1 MYLIREF
8 ISRLEAR
15 QEKGQTLIEYA
26 LIIALIVI
34 VVIAAMLLLGPQIA
48 TLYNTITTTLKNVQF
63 VAVLFAD
70 YYLIKPLNL
79 EALLV
84 LRYM

>member
-1 MYLIREF
+1 MIYLMKEF
-8 ISRLEAR
+8 LSIIGQR

-48 TLYNTITTTLKNVQF
+48 TLYKTITDCLSDTATC
-63 VAVLFAD
+63 
-70 YYLIKPLNL
+70 
-79 EALLV
+79 
-84 LRYM
+84 

>member
-1 MYLIREF
+1 MIYLIREF
-8 ISRLEAR
+8 IRWLEAR

-48 TLYNTITTTLKNVQF
+48 TLYNTITTTLSRSYTR
-63 VAVLFAD
+63 LM
-70 YYLIKPLNL
+70 
-79 EALLV
+79 LV
-84 LRYM
+84 SITVN

>member
-1 MYLIREF
+1 MIYQMKWFLSMLRVR
-8 ISRLEAR
+8 SAN

-48 TLYNTITTTLKNVQF
+48 TLYNSITCRLKSPSST
-63 VAVLFAD
+63 AC
-70 YYLIKPLNL
+70 
-79 EALLV
+79 
-84 LRYM
+84 